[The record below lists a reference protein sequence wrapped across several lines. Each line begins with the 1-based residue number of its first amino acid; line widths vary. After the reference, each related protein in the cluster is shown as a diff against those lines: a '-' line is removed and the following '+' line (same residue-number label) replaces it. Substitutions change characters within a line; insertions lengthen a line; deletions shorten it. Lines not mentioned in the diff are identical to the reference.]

1 MDGSS
6 VTGCWTRERD
16 RCHVISYESS
26 RTDLVSLRGRSQI
39 CRDSC
44 VVGLDKLSHELI
56 GIAGR
61 TRGLDTLSHELI
73 GIAGRIRRVRGS
85 PTDGCARS
93 PTLECSN
100 LSLVVAWDV
109 QRTHIANL
117 PRGESMTELA
127 GPDERLRTM
136 AKLGGIETI
145 LLVDDNEMFREL
157 ATEALRGF
165 GYTVIA
171 AADGE
176 DALEAIGRYLAP
188 IHLVVTDVVMPNLDG
203 HDLVRTLRG
212 WYPNIRVLFM
222 SGYAREES
230 GVHDATNESTA
241 FIAKPFHVNQ
251 LVTAMR
257 ALLDTR
263 TSGEDRSL

>member
-1 MDGSS
+1 
-6 VTGCWTRERD
+6 
-16 RCHVISYESS
+16 
-26 RTDLVSLRGRSQI
+26 
-39 CRDSC
+39 
-44 VVGLDKLSHELI
+44 
-56 GIAGR
+56 
-61 TRGLDTLSHELI
+61 
-73 GIAGRIRRVRGS
+73 
-85 PTDGCARS
+85 
-93 PTLECSN
+93 
-100 LSLVVAWDV
+100 
-109 QRTHIANL
+109 
-117 PRGESMTELA
+117 MTELA

-136 AKLGGIETI
+136 AKLGGIETV